1 MSVTPRL
8 TGRVSEPIR
17 QRPEILSEVELLRRD
32 LGIEMDENDRL
43 TARNAKLKRRLDEAL
58 ALVAKRDAEI
68 QQLRLAKSIPALPS
82 FGPQHPIRVKRQ
94 YRVGRLVIDM
104 AMRLL
109 KFSGQSLPISPKE
122 ALMLA
127 HLAERR
133 DTVIGVP
140 ALAVSLGGTQSEACI
155 RQYKTRVD
163 AKLRNLGAVGY
174 LNSRHGWGQG
184 GYWLTNPEEPS

>member
-8 TGRVSEPIR
+8 TGVVSEPIR
-17 QRPEILSEVELLRRD
+17 ERPQILSEVELLRRD

-68 QQLRLAKSIPALPS
+68 QQLRLTKSMPSLPG
-82 FGPQHPIRVKRQ
+82 FGPRHPIRVKRQ

-109 KFSGQSLPISPKE
+109 KFNGRSLPLTPKE

-133 DTVIGVP
+133 DTIVTTPVLGV
-140 ALAVSLGGTQSEACI
+140 VTGGTQTGACI
-155 RQYKTRVD
+155 RKFKMRID
-163 AKLRNLGAVGY
+163 AKLAQLGAVGY
-174 LNSRHGWGQG
+174 LNSRCTSGG
-184 GYWLTNPEEPS
+184 GYWLTNPEVPS